1 MAAGAGSFPEWAAET
16 GGVRRWLAV
25 RWEWIQHRCWGWK
38 ARPWGE
44 RGRGAQ
50 RRQWSSPPWRRRTDP
65 LSGLSAPGG
74 EWPADPLYRGIS
86 EQRPGEWVRPV
97 SPLFIPLICECEGE
111 ASIGIHQLT
120 WTRSLEWAQIRLR
133 GITYLPKIIWTV
145 NCEAW
150 SQTWLPLQNLNCAH
164 CKESSESHAGWW
176 QQGWGRFT

>member
-86 EQRPGEWVRPV
+86 EQRPGKWVRPV
-97 SPLFIPLICECEGE
+97 PACVTQKSHLFGYHRRCQPNQCFKSNGIVFQLAVVRSNWMWSISYEMDFCQLNCLECEWNLCG
-111 ASIGIHQLT
+111 SSKNVKMWRKLLT
-120 WTRSLEWAQIRLR
+120 
-133 GITYLPKIIWTV
+133 
-145 NCEAW
+145 
-150 SQTWLPLQNLNCAH
+150 
-164 CKESSESHAGWW
+164 
-176 QQGWGRFT
+176 